1 MTIANLRRAVV
12 AVSVAAGAGIGL
24 GSLLLQPVMPD
35 DPAEFVATL
44 ASSPGAGIGMQLFV
58 FSQLFWAIGLVGV
71 GHLASRRAPILAT
84 LGAVLSGLGA
94 FGHAVYGGAML
105 TQLALA
111 SNTDAAV
118 AAVLASETAIFL
130 PYFVGGLV
138 GTTIGLALI
147 AVAAMRARVAPL
159 WVTIGLLVWVTI
171 EFVLPSLVEWSK
183 YLSFVIGVIVFGGL
197 AVAVWRSHLD
207 AWRTVAEASSA
218 DAERAAD
225 ETATV

>member
-71 GHLASRRAPILAT
+71 GHLASRRAPVLAT

-130 PYFVGGLV
+130 PYFVGGLGAAKWAQRYVVLRRRYLVQFRSASAGERGEEHRRRDDSRQRPPSSEAV
-138 GTTIGLALI
+138 G
-147 AVAAMRARVAPL
+147 R
-159 WVTIGLLVWVTI
+159 
-171 EFVLPSLVEWSK
+171 
-183 YLSFVIGVIVFGGL
+183 
-197 AVAVWRSHLD
+197 
-207 AWRTVAEASSA
+207 
-218 DAERAAD
+218 
-225 ETATV
+225 

>member
-1 MTIANLRRAVV
+1 MTIANVRRAVV

-35 DPAEFVATL
+35 DPAEFAATL

-58 FSQLFWAIGLVGV
+58 FSQLFWAVGLIGV
-71 GHLASRRAPILAT
+71 GHLASRRAPVLAT

-118 AAVLASETAIFL
+118 AAVLASETTIFL
-130 PYFVGGLV
+130 PYFVGGLL
-138 GTTIGLALI
+138 GTTLGLVLI

-159 WVTIGLLVWVTI
+159 WVTIGLLVWVAI
-171 EFVLPSLVEWSK
+171 EFALPSLVDWSK
-183 YLSFVIGVIVFGGL
+183 YLSFVVGVTVFGGL
-197 AVAVWRSHLD
+197 AVAVWRSDLNT
-207 AWRTVAEASSA
+207 WRTAAETSDTAS
-218 DAERAAD
+218 ERPAKQTAA
-225 ETATV
+225 A